1 MSDLRLEPPPSTLPP
16 GSTVWAYLRDSG
28 GPTQDRSVE
37 QQRHIIEEYCAKW
50 GLVLIQPPFED
61 VHKTGTTV
69 NKRNEFEYMMS
80 LSASKALRPKGLLIW
95 NHARFSRGGPYDAQ
109 FYKSTLRSRG
119 IIIHS
124 LTDKIPEGKFAP
136 VIETLIDT
144 SNQQKAEE
152 ASMGAWRGLR
162 HLVKQGAVPGTP
174 PKGIKRNPITVVSE
188 QGVEHT
194 AHRWDPDPRYEHRIL
209 KAFMMKAEGKSLAQI
224 HRATHL
230 YNRQSGYTSFFQNVI
245 YIGIL
250 KFGDLVVEDYCKP
263 IVPRDTWDKV
273 QAIIAAY
280 AKRSSTKSDLYHPR
294 RVNATYAL
302 SGIIKCARCGGAMNG
317 LTSRQ
322 KSGSDYRRYRC
333 NNSKQAMECT
343 AKPIPAALAEKL
355 TIKRI
360 EGFLSDENNLVNLF
374 TQFASNQAEYNA
386 TADKTIA
393 SHRAELATVRKALS
407 NTANAIA
414 ELGGSATLLKKLKN
428 LEAQDAELTA
438 KILELE
444 SQKTAPIK
452 IPTHAEARGAAQR
465 IIADLHSNDPVH
477 VRQTLLSLVYQ
488 VLADR
493 HGRQL
498 VMKVDLYFDKK
509 KELTYSSPTVL
520 TLHAPVGAPLYRHSL
535 NIEYLI
541 QNQGNPQPV
550 K

>member
-28 GPTQDRSVE
+28 GPSQDRSVE

-50 GLVLIQPPFED
+50 GLVLIHQPFED
-61 VHKTGTTV
+61 VHKSGTTV

-119 IIIHS
+119 IVIHS

-144 SNQQKAEE
+144 SNEQKAEE

-174 PKGIKRNPITVVSE
+174 PRGIKRNPIKVVSE

-194 AHRWDPDPRYEHRIL
+194 ANRWDPDPRYEHRIL
-209 KAFMMKAEGKSLAQI
+209 KAFEMKSQGKSLAQI

-245 YIGIL
+245 YIGVL
-250 KFGDLVVEDYCKP
+250 KFGDLVVEDYCKA
-263 IVPRDTWDKV
+263 IVPRETWDKV

-280 AKRSSTKSDLYHPR
+280 AKRSSTKSDLFHPR

-302 SGIIKCARCGGAMNG
+302 SGIMKCARCGGAMNG

-322 KSGSDYRRYRC
+322 RSGSDYRRYRC
-333 NNSKQAMECT
+333 NNAKQAMECT
-343 AKPIPAALAEKL
+343 AKPIPAALVEKL
-355 TIKRI
+355 VIKEI
-360 EGFLSDENNLVNLF
+360 ERFFDDETNLVNLF
-374 TQFASNQAEYNA
+374 TEYSTRQAELHA
-386 TADKTIA
+386 TADKAIA
-393 SHRAELATVRKALS
+393 SYRAEQTTVRKALS

-414 ELGGSATLLKKLKN
+414 ELGGSATLLKKLQN
-428 LEAQDAELTA
+428 LESQDAELTA

-444 SQKTAPIK
+444 SQKTTPIT
-452 IPTHAEARGAAQR
+452 IPTRAEARLAADK
-465 IIADLHSNDPVH
+465 IIADLHSEDPVH
-477 VRQTLLSLVYQ
+477 VRQSLLSMVYQ

-493 HGRQL
+493 HGKHL

-509 KELTYSSPTVL
+509 KELTYNTTVR
-520 TLHAPVGAPLYRHSL
+520 TIHPPVGAPLYRHSL
-535 NIEYLI
+535 KVEYLI
-541 QNQGNPQPV
+541 QNQGNPLPV

>member
-61 VHKTGTTV
+61 VHKSGTTV

-194 AHRWDPDPRYEHRIL
+194 AHRWDPDPHYEHRIL

-224 HRATHL
+224 HRSTHL

-333 NNSKQAMECT
+333 NNSKQAMNCT

-355 TIKRI
+355 VIKRI

-374 TQFASNQAEYNA
+374 TQFASNQADYNA
-386 TADKTIA
+386 TADKAIA

-444 SQKTAPIK
+444 SQKAEPIK

-465 IIADLHSNDPVH
+465 IITDLHSSDPVH
-477 VRQTLLSLVYQ
+477 VRQTLLSLVDQ
-488 VLADR
+488 ILVDR
-493 HGRQL
+493 HGKNL
-498 VMKVDLYFDKK
+498 VIQIDLYFDKK
-509 KELTYSSPTVL
+509 KELKNDRQTVPTI
-520 TLHAPVGAPLYRHSL
+520 HPSVGAPLYRHSL
-535 NIEYLI
+535 KVEYLI
-541 QNQGNPQPV
+541 QNQGNPIPV